1 MSELD
6 AALSAASK
14 LSVVRASANVAE
26 ARLQGSTQGSTMV
39 PDTSISMVS
48 EATNVRG
55 AAGSSSGA
63 GVIVTGNSPGVGDAA
78 ANGWLAPR

>member
-1 MSELD
+1 
-6 AALSAASK
+6 
-14 LSVVRASANVAE
+14 
-26 ARLQGSTQGSTMV
+26 MV